1 MITARIMLG
10 LGGATTSKSPQFSV
24 IHILHTGS
32 YETLEGTESGQPT
45 AINLNSERSS
55 SLDCEYSYKSVN
67 LKLESFLNNKLG
79 TSHPSLSSAERKI
92 RKLSFLFN
100 YNYLVRDEIV
110 VEILGRNCG

>member
-1 MITARIMLG
+1 MEGT
-10 LGGATTSKSPQFSV
+10 LGGQ
-24 IHILHTGS
+24 H
-32 YETLEGTESGQPT
+32 T

-79 TSHPSLSSAERKI
+79 PSHPSLSSAQRKI